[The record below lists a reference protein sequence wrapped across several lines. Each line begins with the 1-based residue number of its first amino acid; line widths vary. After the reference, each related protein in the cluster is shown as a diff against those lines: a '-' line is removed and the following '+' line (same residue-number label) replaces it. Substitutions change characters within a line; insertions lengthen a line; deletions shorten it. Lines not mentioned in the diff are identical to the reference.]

1 MDILMET
8 APKISDKKLFDLFA
22 IWSNLP
28 NEIISLITKINED
41 YEFWDTVKYK
51 NVPTDYSSE
60 DLWCAVLVDRWKN
73 NIKAWDKYNIHFG
86 LTNKMQRQCH
96 EFDMNFGGSWVSDSI
111 ISSGDNERYLISSL
125 MEEAISSSQ
134 MEGAATAR
142 KVAKD
147 MLRKRIAPKDRSQ
160 RMIFN
165 NYQTIQFIVSNKDK
179 PLTEELLLHIHQLM
193 TDNTLE
199 NSDDA
204 GRFRQ
209 NDDVVVENSITHEVV
224 HTPPSY
230 KDIAPFIADL
240 CTFFNANKAK
250 LFIHPII
257 RGIIIHFMVAYI
269 HPFVDGNGR
278 TARALFYW
286 YMLKQDYWLTEYL
299 SISRIICKSKK
310 SYEKSFLYA
319 EADKNDI
326 GYFIAYNLRTL
337 ELAFKELQ
345 LYIKRKTEDKQAA
358 TTFLRIG
365 NINERQAE
373 IIKMYYQ
380 NSKEMQTVKDF
391 EIRFSITPTTAK
403 SDIKG
408 LIKIGALEEISL
420 NKVKKG
426 YVKGNKLDELV
437 GKADI

>member
-1 MDILMET
+1 MERKPDISYD
-8 APKISDKKLFDLFA
+8 KILKMFVDWQDLP
-22 IWSNLP
+22 IDM
-28 NEIISLITKINED
+28 ISLVTKINED

-51 NVPTDYSSE
+51 KVPANFSTT
-60 DLWCAVLVDRWKN
+60 DLWSAVVVDRMRAAVIVWE
-73 NIKAWDKYNIHFG
+73 KYKIHFG

-96 EFDMNFGGSWVSDSI
+96 EFDMSFGGSWASDSI
-111 ISSGDNERYLISSL
+111 IPTGDNERYLVSSL

-134 MEGAATAR
+134 MEGAATTR

-147 MLRKRIAPKDRSQ
+147 MLRKHIAPKDRSQ

-165 NYQTIQFIVSNKDK
+165 NYQTIQFIVANKNK
-179 PLTEELLLHIHQLM
+179 SLTQELLLHIHRLM
-193 TDNTLE
+193 TENTLE
-199 NSDDA
+199 NSEDA

-230 KDIAPFIADL
+230 KDIPQFIVDL
-240 CTFFNANKAK
+240 CDFFNCDKAK

-257 RGIIIHFMVAYI
+257 RGVIIHFMLAYM

-286 YMLKQDYWLTEYL
+286 YMLKQGYWLTEYL
-299 SISRIICKSKK
+299 SISRIIYRSKQT
-310 SYEKSFLYA
+310 YEKSFLYA
-319 EADKNDI
+319 EANNNDI
-326 GYFIAYNLRTL
+326 GYFINYNLRAL
-337 ELAFKELQ
+337 ELSFKELQ
-345 LYIKRKTEDKQAA
+345 NYIKRKTEAKRTA

-373 IIKMYYQ
+373 IIKIYYQ
-380 NSKEMQTVKDF
+380 NPKEMLTVKDL
-391 EIRFSITPTTAK
+391 EARFLITPTTAK
-403 SDIKG
+403 SDIVG
-408 LIKIGALEEISL
+408 LLKIGALTEISL

-426 YVKGNKLDELV
+426 YIKGERFDTLIERTKL
-437 GKADI
+437 

>member
-1 MDILMET
+1 MER
-8 APKISDKKLFDLFA
+8 APEITEANLLETFA
-22 IWSNLP
+22 NLSNLSD
-28 NEIISLITKINED
+28 ELISLITKINED

-51 NVPTDYSSE
+51 KVPDNYSNE
-60 DLWCAVLVDRWKN
+60 DLWRAVLVDRLKT
-73 NIKAWDKYNIHFG
+73 NIKVWDKYNIHFG

-96 EFDMNFGGSWVSDSI
+96 DFDMNFGGSWATDSI
-111 ISSGDNERYLISSL
+111 ISSDDNDRYLISSL

-134 MEGAATAR
+134 MEGASTTR
-142 KVAKD
+142 RVAKD
-147 MLRKRIAPKDRSQ
+147 MLRKKIAPKDRSQ

-179 PLTEELLLHIHQLM
+179 PLTVGLLQHIHRLM

-199 NSDDA
+199 NSEDS

-230 KDIAPFIADL
+230 RDIPQFIIDL
-240 CTFFNANKAK
+240 CDFFNSDKAK
-250 LFIHPII
+250 KFVHPII
-257 RGIIIHFMVAYI
+257 RGIVIHFMVAYM

-286 YMLKQDYWLTEYL
+286 YLLKQGYWLTEYL
-299 SISRIICKSKK
+299 SISRIIYKSKN

-319 EADKNDI
+319 ESDKNDI

-337 ELAFKELQ
+337 ELAFKDLQ
-345 LYIKRKTEDKQAA
+345 IYIKRKTEAKQVANS
-358 TTFLRIG
+358 FLRIG

-373 IIKMYYQ
+373 IIKIYYE
-380 NSKEMQTVKDF
+380 NSKEMLTVKDF
-391 EIRFSITPTTAK
+391 EIRFAVTPTTAK
-403 SDIKG
+403 SDIVG
-408 LIKIGALEEISL
+408 LLKIGALEEISL

-426 YVKGNKLDELV
+426 YIKGCKLDEIIKNAL
-437 GKADI
+437 

>member
-1 MDILMET
+1 MET
-8 APKISDKKLFDLFA
+8 APDISNKKLFDTFVDWA
-22 IWSNLP
+22 NLP
-28 NEIISLITKINED
+28 DEIISLITKINED

-51 NVPTDYSSE
+51 KIPDSHSPE
-60 DLWCAVLVDRWKN
+60 DLWCAVLVDRLKT

-111 ISSGDNERYLISSL
+111 ISGDDNERYLISSL

-134 MEGAATAR
+134 MEGAATTR

-147 MLRKRIAPKDRSQ
+147 MLRKRIVPKDRSQ

-165 NYQTIQFIVSNKDK
+165 NYQTIQFIVSNKDES
-179 PLTEELLLHIHQLM
+179 LSEELLLHIHRLM

-199 NSDDA
+199 NSKDV

-224 HTPPSY
+224 YTPPSY
-230 KDIAPFIADL
+230 QDIPQFIIDL
-240 CTFFNANKAK
+240 CIFFNADKAK

-257 RGIIIHFMVAYI
+257 RGIIIHFMVAYM

-286 YMLKQDYWLTEYL
+286 YMLKQGYWLTEYL
-299 SISRIICKSKK
+299 SISRIIYKAKK

-319 EADKNDI
+319 ESDKNDI

-345 LYIKRKTEDKQAA
+345 IYIKHKIEAKQAA

-391 EIRFSITPTTAK
+391 EIRFSVTPTTAK
-403 SDIKG
+403 SDIIG
-408 LIKIGALEEISL
+408 LMKIGALEEISL

-426 YVKGNKLDELV
+426 YIKGHKLDELV
-437 GKADI
+437 KKANL